1 MGIKYRQR
9 QKLKRK
15 NAYNKRRKERGKEL
29 AAAKRKK
36 K

>member
-1 MGIKYRQR
+1 MGIKYRKR

-15 NAYNKRRKERGKEL
+15 NAYNKRRKARAAEL
-29 AAAKRKK
+29 AAAKKK